1 MPGMD
6 VRLNPELENIIRGK
20 LRTGQY
26 GSASDVVDAALRLLE
41 RRDEVRE
48 KVAQGLQS
56 LRDGKGIDENSAF
69 DELRSRHEEYKRTKR
84 P

>member
-1 MPGMD
+1 MD
-6 VRLNPELENIIRGK
+6 VRLKPEVESIVRGK

-26 GSASDVVDAALRLLE
+26 DSASDVVNAALRLLE

-48 KVAQGLQS
+48 KIAQGLQS
-56 LRDGKGIDENSAF
+56 LRDGKGIDESAAF
-69 DELRSRHEEYKRTKR
+69 DELQSRHEEYKRTKR

>member
-1 MPGMD
+1 MD
-6 VRLNPELENIIRGK
+6 VSLNPDLETIIQGK

-26 GSASDVVDAALRLLE
+26 ASASDVVDAALRLLE

-48 KVAQGLQS
+48 KIAQGLQS
-56 LRDGKGIDENSAF
+56 LRDGKGIDENEAF
-69 DELRSRHEEYKRTKR
+69 DELRSRHEEYKRTKQ